1 MKIVIDTNILMSAL
15 IKDSITRKMII
26 NPEFEFYYPKV
37 SLEELNNHGRLIL
50 SKSKLDKQEYKNLL
64 KKLLD
69 NVVLVPTEHFYNNLD
84 EAIKIMKDVDIND
97 VPFLACA
104 ISLNAE
110 IWSDDSDFRKQKKV
124 KIFTTAEFI
133 KKFLKSS

>member
-1 MKIVIDTNILMSAL
+1 
-15 IKDSITRKMII
+15 MII